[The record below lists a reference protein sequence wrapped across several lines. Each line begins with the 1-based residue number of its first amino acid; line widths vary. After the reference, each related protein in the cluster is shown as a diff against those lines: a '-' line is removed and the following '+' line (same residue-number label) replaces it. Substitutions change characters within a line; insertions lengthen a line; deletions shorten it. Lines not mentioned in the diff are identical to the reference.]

1 LQTWF
6 DLGAIG
12 AVLLLGVGLAALWA
26 IGAWPSLLKGSA
38 YAASAVGGAVGV
50 SGFEFW
56 QTWML
61 GVVVFA
67 WSAML
72 LALRSPGLASLPADQ
87 TDSTAR
93 AAGKAPLRATIA

>member
-1 LQTWF
+1 
-6 DLGAIG
+6 
-12 AVLLLGVGLAALWA
+12 
-26 IGAWPSLLKGSA
+26 
-38 YAASAVGGAVGV
+38 V

-72 LALRSPGLASLPADQ
+72 LALRIPGLAFSSGRSNGL
-87 TDSTAR
+87 TAR

>member
-1 LQTWF
+1 
-6 DLGAIG
+6 
-12 AVLLLGVGLAALWA
+12 V
-26 IGAWPSLLKGSA
+26 

-72 LALRSPGLASLPADQ
+72 LALRIPGLASLPADQ
-87 TDSTAR
+87 TD
-93 AAGKAPLRATIA
+93 

>member
-1 LQTWF
+1 LARSA
-6 DLGAIG
+6 L
-12 AVLLLGVGLAALWA
+12 LLLGVGLAALGA

-72 LALRSPGLASLPADQ
+72 LALRIPGLASLPPIIGLDG
-87 TDSTAR
+87 AR
-93 AAGKAPLRATIA
+93 RGKSSFTCHNSLID